1 MEINKKN
8 AENREPCSHGEE
20 AARKHVELPW
30 RSHES
35 AVHAVWSRQEFM
47 AKPNNTETKTLTSHP
62 ARIFG
67 GEIGRRRKDNF
78 GHAIL
83 I

>member
-1 MEINKKN
+1 
-8 AENREPCSHGEE
+8 
-20 AARKHVELPW
+20 
-30 RSHES
+30 
-35 AVHAVWSRQEFM
+35 M

-78 GHAIL
+78 SHAIL